1 MTPFDKLC
9 SDITLHLDRKEGSG
23 WYSINCPVCK
33 ETRTRTGGFMFTP
46 ESVVYNC
53 FRGKCDASCA
63 YELDGYVSKKFKR
76 LMETLGVKIPV
87 ELLVAKKKSEMA
99 ALMEDESHLYKKHS
113 YKAIELPEGFVPLE
127 KSKNRS
133 FREHAE
139 LLFSRRRCSL
149 EDVFVADSGKYKGL
163 PAFGMYLHE
172 KLIGVNIVTDHG
184 YVSHFGGNS
193 NVLYTPSRNF
203 NSDPI
208 ILVEGGLDAK
218 CFPNTAATLS
228 NKITPEQAFFLRGRN
243 VICVPDRKGG
253 NKFIDQFSQYGWGI
267 CIPPWEEKDLNAA
280 VMTYGKLAVA
290 RKIVENTTKDLLTAK
305 ARYKL
310 WCID

>member
-1 MTPFDKLC
+1 
-9 SDITLHLDRKEGSG
+9 
-23 WYSINCPVCK
+23 
-33 ETRTRTGGFMFTP
+33 MFTP

-63 YELDGYVSKKFKR
+63 YELGGYVTKKFRR
-76 LMETLGVKIPV
+76 LMESLGVKIPV

-133 FREHAE
+133 FKEHAE

-163 PAFGMYLHE
+163 PAFGMYLYE
-172 KLIGVNIVTDHG
+172 KLIGLNIVTDHG

-310 WCID
+310 WRID